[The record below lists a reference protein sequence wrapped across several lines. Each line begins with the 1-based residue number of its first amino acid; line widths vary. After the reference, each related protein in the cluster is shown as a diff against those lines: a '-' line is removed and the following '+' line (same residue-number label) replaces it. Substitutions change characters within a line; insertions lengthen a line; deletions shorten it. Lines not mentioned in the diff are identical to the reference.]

1 MNKLVRISTSLLL
14 SFIILVGGSGLIIGK
29 MVCLK
34 SGHVLI
40 SANEAKDCCKDEKGK
55 TEFNDQCCDISNFS
69 FQHQQFVGQNQLVV
83 KASSVSSA
91 ILLPEFLVSSATDL
105 HSTSQF
111 SFPSDPP
118 ELIPGSQALPLL
130 CIFRI

>member
-1 MNKLVRISTSLLL
+1 MNKFVRISTSLLL
-14 SFIILVGGSGLIIGK
+14 SLIILLSGSGLIIGK

-69 FQHQQFVGQNQLVV
+69 FQHQQFIGQNQLVV
-83 KASSVSSA
+83 KASNLSSVV
-91 ILLPEFLVSSATDL
+91 LLPGFLTSSIAGFYSD
-105 HSTSQF
+105 SQHY
-111 SFPSDPP
+111 FPSSPP
-118 ELIPGSQALPLL
+118 ELIS
-130 CIFRI
+130 